1 MERSFTRIFRLARRI
16 ENFRQYFGF
25 SEQIFHRKQSLGA
38 PGDMVYVIVS
48 FLEHVQLYPGMAE
61 SRIHILPFTRAIVKE
76 LNLLFLLYIH
86 WTNY

>member
-1 MERSFTRIFRLARRI
+1 MLEESKIL
-16 ENFRQYFGF
+16 GF

-38 PGDMVYVIVS
+38 PEDMVYVIVS